1 MLAAC
6 LLLCIVAFISGMCTM
21 HIIYDNKKDK
31 QYYEELKRLHSKE
44 VLKR

>member
-31 QYYEELKRLHSKE
+31 KIYEELKRLHSKE
-44 VLKR
+44 VLK